1 MNAGLAAVG
10 ATLLFAVVAVIL
22 VGSELN
28 EHRLAERV
36 RRSAL
41 GTVAP
46 ARPGFGGLGSV
57 TGALLR
63 LVDLSGLVRFLASAQ
78 DRVQVERG
86 LAPFGV
92 PTAAAAPL
100 LVMVKLLFLVGAP
113 AAAIGWHQVTEQE
126 SSLLTTGLFGL
137 AVGVMAPNMLLGQ
150 LRKRRIATLTRGLS
164 DALDLLVVCA
174 EAGLGLES
182 AIDRVAADMRRS
194 NPAMAMEFAVLAQE
208 MRLLPDR
215 AVAME
220 RFAERAE
227 VDGLKRLSAT
237 LAQAMRYGTPLGQ
250 ALRALAA
257 DERNMRMIRLE
268 EKAARLPALLVLPL
282 IMFILPPLFIVL
294 VGPAFIQLMD
304 SFGALS

>member
-1 MNAGLAAVG
+1 MSTGLAAVG
-10 ATLLFAVVAVIL
+10 TTLLLALVAVIL
-22 VGSELN
+22 VGSELT
-28 EHRLAERV
+28 EHRLSERV

-41 GTVAP
+41 GAVAP
-46 ARPGFGGLGSV
+46 ARPGFGGFGGI

-63 LVDLSGLVRFLASAQ
+63 LVEVSGLVRFLASAQ

-86 LAPFGV
+86 LVPFGV

-100 LVMVKLLFLVGAP
+100 LVVLKLLFLVGAP
-113 AAAIGWHQVTEQE
+113 SAAIGWHQMTEQE

-137 AVGVMAPNMLLGQ
+137 AVGVMAPNLLLGQ
-150 LRKRRIATLTRGLS
+150 LRKRRIATLTRGLA

-182 AIDRVAADMRRS
+182 GIDRVAADMRRS

-215 AVAME
+215 AAAME

-227 VDGLKRLSAT
+227 VDGLKRLAAT
-237 LAQAMRYGTPLGQ
+237 LSQAMRYGTPLGQ